1 MVPSSVIFT
10 FTPETNPLKS
20 WARAYEQEQPETL
33 KLGLIFHFNFQYDKQ
48 GFSARL
54 ESDFMTLDN

>member
-20 WARAYEQEQPETL
+20 WARAYEQEQPE
-33 KLGLIFHFNFQYDKQ
+33 NFKAGADISFQL
-48 GFSARL
+48 SI
-54 ESDFMTLDN
+54 